1 MVARVQIYF
10 FIFTFSLF
18 LAFFNPLTTVA
29 QHITWDGPAPA
40 TMPLPVQTDTFFK
53 TYATV
58 LRPEKDAAEWWAG
71 APSVV
76 IDKNGIFWMAARMRS
91 PEYPVGLRGYEIRI
105 LRSDDG
111 INFQEIRKIN
121 RSELPIPG
129 FERPALAIDPITG
142 KFKLYVC
149 GPWKNGPWCI
159 LKFDDVTDLANI
171 NPSSVRP
178 VIQAPDRRYA
188 RDVSVKE
195 YKDPVIIYA
204 HNQWHCYVI
213 GYIRQNER
221 IFHFISDDGETW
233 HPYGDVNAP
242 VMELEGWHNFFVRPS
257 SVLPVGVGFLF
268 VYEGSN
274 TQWYDPV
281 YNVVTGLGFTFDL
294 HNIID
299 ISPDAPLIKSS
310 TEGDFSTWRYSH
322 WLMHKNE
329 LWVYAEV
336 TNTNQSHEIRL
347 FRLPLHH

>member
-1 MVARVQIYF
+1 MVEKKDNCSSIYIISF
-10 FIFTFSLF
+10 LIVISAFTSSK
-18 LAFFNPLTTVA
+18 A
-29 QHITWDGPAPA
+29 QNSSWDGPVPL
-40 TMPLPVQTDTFFK
+40 TLPLPPQTEKYFSSYT
-53 TYATV
+53 TV
-58 LRPEKDAAEWWAG
+58 LQADKNAAEWWAG

-91 PEYPVGLRGYEIRI
+91 PEHPVGLRGYEIRL
-105 LRSDDG
+105 LRSKDG
-111 INFQEIRKIN
+111 IHFEEIKKIN

-129 FERPALAIDPITG
+129 FERPALTIDPITG

-149 GPWKNGPWCI
+149 GPWQGGPWCI
-159 LKFDDVTDLANI
+159 LKFDDVENLTDI
-171 NPSSVRP
+171 NPASVGP
-178 VIQAPDRRYA
+178 VIQAPEQRYA

-221 IFHFISDDGETW
+221 IFHFVSDDGEKW
-233 HPYGDVNAP
+233 HAYGDVNAP
-242 VMELEGWHNFFVRPS
+242 IMDLAGWHNFFVRPA
-257 SVLPVGVGFLF
+257 SVIPLGIGFLF

-294 HNIID
+294 HNILD
-299 ISPDAPLIKSS
+299 LSPKAPIIKSS
-310 TEGDFSTWRYSH
+310 TETDFSTWRYSH
-322 WLMHKNE
+322 WLLHNNE
-329 LWVYAEV
+329 FWIYAEV
-336 TNTNQSHEIRL
+336 ATANQSHEIRL